1 MKSPAPLRHV
11 GRLLPALIVGAIA
24 LGSGPRPATA
34 QPASAPP
41 KSAAKS
47 AARPASKPAPQPAA
61 PPRATEPSGP
71 DDAFMQARAAAAR
84 GDTAR
89 IEQLAPQVGDT
100 HPLAAYLDY
109 WRLRA
114 RLAESRGDTAGP
126 LDAEARAF
134 AAKHAGALVGELAR
148 RDWLASLGR
157 RQVWGT
163 FDEALPELVGRDDLA
178 MRCYAL
184 QSRAAGNEAV
194 APEAR
199 ELLMRPRELP
209 DACNGLLGA
218 LVAAGQLGAQDLWWR
233 LEAALESGSVPA
245 VRRAANAATPRL
257 EPKQLDA
264 ALARPASALDGTP
277 SRELT
282 VIALVMLSRADPT
295 DAAARLSE
303 VGARLRPADRSF
315 VWSQIA
321 AGGMRRLLPESHA
334 WAREAR
340 GARASDE
347 TLAWHTR
354 AALRAGDWPT
364 VRTTIERMSNAG
376 RADPTWTYWLGRA
389 LAADT
394 ARPESMHE
402 ARVLFTSIA
411 GRADF
416 YSQLAGEELGLKLE
430 LPETATPPSETE
442 VADARATPGIVR
454 ALRFYD
460 LGLRFEGNRE
470 WNFAV
475 RGMGDRQLLAAAEHA
490 RRLGLLDRT
499 VNAADRTR
507 VEHDYALRFPAPF
520 AERLKPIARAQGLDP
535 AWVYGLIRQESRF
548 VSDARSH
555 VGASGLM
562 QIMPATAKWIAR
574 KMGVRD
580 FTPSQINELDTNLQF
595 GSFYLKTVFDD
606 LDRSPVLA
614 SAGYNA
620 GPGRPRSWRGTLPQ
634 TVEGA
639 IFAEIVPF
647 NETRGYVKHVLSNA
661 IWYGALFT
669 GEPQSLKA
677 LLGDVQP
684 GPSVAATASP
694 GGD

>member
-1 MKSPAPLRHV
+1 MKSPASLRHV
-11 GRLLPALIVGAIA
+11 GRLLPALIVGVILLAP
-24 LGSGPRPATA
+24 GSRSEASTPAN
-34 QPASAPP
+34 APG
-41 KSAAKS
+41 KAAAK
-47 AARPASKPAPQPAA
+47 PVQKPAPAA
-61 PPRATEPSGP
+61 PQRAAEPSSA

-89 IEQLAPQVGDT
+89 IDTLTAQVGAA

-114 RLAESRGDTAGP
+114 QLAETRGDTAGP
-126 LDAEARAF
+126 VDADARAF
-134 AAKHAGALVGELAR
+134 AARHAGALVGEQAR
-148 RDWLASLGR
+148 RDWLMSLGR
-157 RQVWGT
+157 RQVWGS
-163 FDEALPELVGRDDLA
+163 FDEALPTLVGRDDLA
-178 MRCYAL
+178 LRCYAL

-199 ELLMRPRELP
+199 ELLMQPRDLP

-218 LVAAGQLGAQDLWWR
+218 LIAAGQLGAQDLWWR
-233 LEAALESGSVPA
+233 LEAALESGSAPA
-245 VRRAANAATPRL
+245 VRRAATAAVPRL
-257 EPKQLDA
+257 EPKQLETV
-264 ALARPASALDGTP
+264 LARPAGVLDAAP
-277 SRELT
+277 SRELAI
-282 VIALVMLSRADPT
+282 IALALLARADPAE
-295 DAAARLSE
+295 AASRMPD
-303 VGARLRPADRSF
+303 VGPRLRAADRSF

-321 AGGMRRLLPESHA
+321 AAGMRRLLPDAHA
-334 WAREAR
+334 WAQQAR

-347 TLAWHTR
+347 TLAWMTR
-354 AALRAGDWPT
+354 AALRAGDWPA
-364 VRTTIERMSNAG
+364 VRATIERMSAAG

-389 LAADT
+389 LATDT
-394 ARPESMHE
+394 ARPESLHE

-416 YSQLAGEELGLKLE
+416 YSQLAGEELGLKLV
-430 LPETATPPSETE
+430 LPDAATPPSEIE
-442 VADARATPGIVR
+442 LADARATPGILR
-454 ALRFYD
+454 ALKFYE
-460 LGLRFEGNRE
+460 LGLRVDGNRE

-520 AERLKPIARAQGLDP
+520 AERLKPIARTQGLDP

-548 VSDARSH
+548 VNDARSP

-562 QIMPATAKWIAR
+562 QIMPATAKWIAK
-574 KMGVRD
+574 KMGARD

-614 SAGYNA
+614 SAAYNA
-620 GPGRPRSWRGTLPQ
+620 GPGRPRSWRGTLPKA
-634 TVEGA
+634 VEGA
-639 IFAEIVPF
+639 VFAEIVPF

-661 IWYGALFT
+661 VWYAALFT

-677 LLGDVQP
+677 MLGDVQP

-694 GGD
+694 GAD